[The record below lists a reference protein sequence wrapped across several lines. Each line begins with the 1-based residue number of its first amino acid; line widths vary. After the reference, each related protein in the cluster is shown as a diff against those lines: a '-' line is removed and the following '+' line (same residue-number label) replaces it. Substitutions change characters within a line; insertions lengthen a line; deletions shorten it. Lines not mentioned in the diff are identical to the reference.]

1 MESKND
7 GGDLIAQIDADEA
20 ARRTARA
27 EAVKLSWLARPAVLA
42 TSLCVFALSAA
53 WAWVQMREPFPAPVT
68 TEATRM
74 QSARE
79 RLVDVRAAVEDH
91 RARTGALPGELA
103 EATGPQVAS
112 SFGYVTL
119 EEDYV
124 LGTLVGDEL
133 VWLESGDDVARFL
146 EDGTHVPAPTPPA
159 VPQP

>member
-20 ARRTARA
+20 ARRNAVA
-27 EAVKLSWLARPAVLA
+27 EVAKPSWLGRPAVLA
-42 TSLCVFALSAA
+42 ASLCVFAASAA
-53 WAWVQMREPFPAPVT
+53 WSWTQMREPFPAPVT

-79 RLVDVRAAVEDH
+79 RLVDVRDAVEDH
-91 RARTGALPGELA
+91 RSRTGALPGELA
-103 EATGPQVAS
+103 EVTGPALAS
-112 SFGYVTL
+112 TFGYVAL
-119 EEDYV
+119 GEDYV

-146 EDGTHVPAPTPPA
+146 EDGTDVPAPTAPT